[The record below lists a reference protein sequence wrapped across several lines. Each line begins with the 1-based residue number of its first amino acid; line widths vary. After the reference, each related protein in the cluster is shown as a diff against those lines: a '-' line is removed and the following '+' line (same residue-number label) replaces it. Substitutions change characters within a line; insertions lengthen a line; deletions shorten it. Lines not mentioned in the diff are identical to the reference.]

1 MPREHQPARIRKRNR
16 VGLYRES
23 EGFIVPLEGMGQHN
37 PARGK
42 EPCFVHATKER
53 RRWGL
58 PVLITPETIRTLQRK
73 LYRKAKQE
81 PSCRFHALYDK
92 VYRADIL
99 EFAYRLVRA
108 NKGSAGIDGV
118 TFETIE
124 ENEGAPAFI
133 GELEEALRNK
143 TYKPDPVKRVM
154 IPKSDGSQRPLGIPT
169 IRDRVAQ
176 MAAKLVIE
184 PIFEADF
191 CETSYGFRP
200 KKSAHN
206 AVDDVTYAMN
216 IGYTE
221 VIDADLSKYF
231 DTIPHANLM
240 ATVAERICDGEILR
254 LIQMWLKAPIM
265 EMDKDGTKRNIGGGK
280 GNRKG
285 TPQGGVISP
294 LLSNLYLHI
303 LDRIWERNNLQ
314 HRLGARIVRYADDI
328 VILCRR
334 NKSDKAMAVLRQIL
348 ERLKLALNETKT
360 KIVNSHKGKFD
371 FLGFTIWIAESRKNG
386 NLYSHVQPSKK
397 ALQAI
402 KDSVTAITQ
411 RKMTVKPLE
420 KIVTEVNAT
429 VRGWVGYF
437 HFKNCSKV
445 LTHLRGHVEERLRT
459 HLRKR
464 HKVKARGTGYA
475 RYGSQVLYG
484 KYGLYKVPT
493 TAGWKKAHAV

>member
-1 MPREHQPARIRKRNR
+1 
-16 VGLYRES
+16 
-23 EGFIVPLEGMGQHN
+23 MGI
-37 PARGK
+37 ADML
-42 EPCFVHATKER
+42 T
-53 RRWGL
+53 
-58 PVLITPETIRTLQRK
+58 TPETIRTLQRK

-81 PSCRFHALYDK
+81 PACRFHALYDK

-99 EFAYRLVRA
+99 SHAYRLVRA
-108 NKGSAGIDGV
+108 NKGSAGIDGI
-118 TFETIE
+118 TFKAIE

-154 IPKSDGSQRPLGIPT
+154 IPKNDGSQRPLGIPT

-200 KKSAHN
+200 KKSAHA
-206 AVDDVTYAMN
+206 AVEDVTYAMN
-216 IGYTE
+216 TGYTE
-221 VIDADLSKYF
+221 IIDADLSKYF
-231 DTIPHANLM
+231 DTIPHSKLM
-240 ATVAERICDGEILR
+240 AVVAERICDGEILR

-280 GNRKG
+280 GNRTG

-303 LDRIWERNNLQ
+303 LDRIWERNKLQ
-314 HRLGARIVRYADDI
+314 QRLGARIVRYADDI
-328 VILCRR
+328 IILCRR
-334 NKSDKAMAVLRQIL
+334 NKSEKAMAVLRQIL
-348 ERLKLALNETKT
+348 ERLKLTLNEAKT
-360 KIVNSHKGKFD
+360 KIVNAHKGKFD
-371 FLGFTIWIAESRKNG
+371 FLGFTIWMGESSKSG
-386 NLYSHVQPSKK
+386 NLYPHVQPSKK
-397 ALQAI
+397 ALKAI
-402 KDSVTAITQ
+402 KDRVTALSK
-411 RKMTVKPLE
+411 RERTVKPLE
-420 KIVTEVNAT
+420 VIVNEVNAT
-429 VRGWVGYF
+429 VSGWVGYF

-464 HKVKARGTGYA
+464 HKIKDRGTGYA
-475 RYGSQVLYG
+475 KFCSQVLYG

-493 TAGWKKAHAV
+493 TAGWKKAHAL

>member
-1 MPREHQPARIRKRNR
+1 M
-16 VGLYRES
+16 L
-23 EGFIVPLEGMGQHN
+23 
-37 PARGK
+37 
-42 EPCFVHATKER
+42 T
-53 RRWGL
+53 
-58 PVLITPETIRTLQRK
+58 TPETIRTLQRK

-81 PSCRFHALYDK
+81 PACRFHALYDK

-99 EFAYRLVRA
+99 EFAYRLVSA
-108 NKGSAGIDGV
+108 NRGSAGIDGV
-118 TFETIE
+118 TFEAIE

-133 GELEEALRNK
+133 GELAEALRNK

-169 IRDRVAQ
+169 IRDRVVQ
-176 MAAKLVIE
+176 MATKLVIE

-200 KKSAHN
+200 KKSAHD

-216 IGYTE
+216 SGYTE
-221 VIDADLSKYF
+221 IIDADLSKYF

-240 ATVAERICDGEILR
+240 KVLAERICDGEILR
-254 LIQMWLKAPIM
+254 LIQMWLKAAIM

-280 GNRKG
+280 GNRTG

-314 HRLGARIVRYADDI
+314 QRLGARIVRYADDI

-334 NKSDKAMAVLRQIL
+334 NKSGKAMAVLRQIL
-348 ERLKLALNETKT
+348 ERLKLTLNETKT
-360 KIVNSHKGKFD
+360 KIVNAHKGSFD
-371 FLGFTIWIAESRKNG
+371 FLGFSIRMAESWKTG
-386 NLYSHVQPSKK
+386 NLYPHVQPSKK
-397 ALQAI
+397 SLQKI
-402 KDSVTAITQ
+402 KDRVTWLTARRRTII
-411 RKMTVKPLE
+411 PLE
-420 KIVTEVNAT
+420 RIVKEVNAT

-437 HFKNCSKV
+437 HYRNCSKA
-445 LTHLRGHVEERLRT
+445 LGQIRSHVEERVIT

-464 HKVKARGTGYA
+464 HKIRNRNAGYVRFPDRLLYK
-475 RYGSQVLYG
+475 RYN
-484 KYGLYKVPT
+484 LYKVPT
-493 TAGWKKAHAV
+493 TAVWAKAHAL

>member
-1 MPREHQPARIRKRNR
+1 M
-16 VGLYRES
+16 
-23 EGFIVPLEGMGQHN
+23 
-37 PARGK
+37 
-42 EPCFVHATKER
+42 
-53 RRWGL
+53 
-58 PVLITPETIRTLQRK
+58 PVLTTPETIRTLQRK

-81 PSCRFHALYDK
+81 PACRFHALYDK

-99 EFAYRLVRA
+99 SHAYNLVCA

-118 TFETIE
+118 TFEAIE

-154 IPKSDGSQRPLGIPT
+154 IPKGDGSQRPLGIPT

-200 KKSAHN
+200 KKSAHD
-206 AVDDVTYAMN
+206 AVEDVTYAMN
-216 IGYTE
+216 TGYTE
-221 VIDADLSKYF
+221 IIDADLSKYF

-303 LDRIWERNNLQ
+303 LDRIWERNNLKQ
-314 HRLGARIVRYADDI
+314 RLGARIVRYADDI

-348 ERLKLALNETKT
+348 ERLKLSLNETKT
-360 KIVNSHKGKFD
+360 KIVNAHRGKFD
-371 FLGFTIWIAESRKNG
+371 FLGFSIWIAESRKSG
-386 NLYSHVQPSKK
+386 NLYPHVQPSKK

-402 KDSVTAITQ
+402 KDRVTGLTK
-411 RKMTVKPLE
+411 RERTVKPIE
-420 KIVTEVNAT
+420 WVVTEVNAT

-464 HKVKARGTGYA
+464 HKIKDRGTGYA
-475 RYGSQVLYG
+475 RFGSQVLYG

>member
-1 MPREHQPARIRKRNR
+1 M
-16 VGLYRES
+16 L
-23 EGFIVPLEGMGQHN
+23 
-37 PARGK
+37 
-42 EPCFVHATKER
+42 T
-53 RRWGL
+53 
-58 PVLITPETIRTLQRK
+58 TPETIRTLQRK

-81 PSCRFHALYDK
+81 PACRFHALYDK

-118 TFETIE
+118 TFEAIE
-124 ENEGAPAFI
+124 ENEGALAFI

-200 KKSAHN
+200 KKSAHD
-206 AVDDVTYAMN
+206 AVDDVVDAMLT
-216 IGYTE
+216 GYTE

-240 ATVAERICDGEILR
+240 ATVAERLCDGEILR

-265 EMDKDGTKRNIGGGK
+265 EMDKDGTKQNIGGGK

-314 HRLGARIVRYADDI
+314 QRLGARIVRYADDI
-328 VILCRR
+328 VLLCKRG
-334 NKSDKAMAVLRQIL
+334 KSGRVMTIFRQIL
-348 ERLKLALNETKT
+348 ERLKLTLNETKT
-360 KIVNSHKGKFD
+360 KIVNAHKEKFD
-371 FLGFTIWIAESRKNG
+371 FLGFSIRMAESWKTG
-386 NLYSHVQPSKK
+386 NLYPHVQPSKK
-397 ALQAI
+397 SLQKI
-402 KDSVTAITQ
+402 KDRVTELTARRRTI
-411 RKMTVKPLE
+411 MPLE
-420 KIVTEVNAT
+420 WIVKEVNAT

-437 HFKNCSKV
+437 HYRNCSKA
-445 LTHLRGHVEERLRT
+445 LGQIRSHVEERLIT

-464 HKVKARGTGYA
+464 HKIRNRNAGYVRFPDRLLYK
-475 RYGSQVLYG
+475 RYS
-484 KYGLYKVPT
+484 LYKVPT
-493 TAGWKKAHAV
+493 TAAWVKAHAL

>member
-1 MPREHQPARIRKRNR
+1 M
-16 VGLYRES
+16 L
-23 EGFIVPLEGMGQHN
+23 
-37 PARGK
+37 
-42 EPCFVHATKER
+42 T
-53 RRWGL
+53 
-58 PVLITPETIRTLQRK
+58 TPESIRTLQRK

-81 PSCRFHALYDK
+81 PACRFHALYDK

-99 EFAYRLVRA
+99 SHAYHLVRA

-118 TFETIE
+118 TFEAIE
-124 ENEGAPAFI
+124 ENDGAPTFI

-176 MAAKLVIE
+176 MAVKLVIE

-191 CETSYGFRP
+191 CATSYGFRP
-200 KKSAHN
+200 KKSAHD
-206 AVDDVTYAMN
+206 AVDDVAYTMYS
-216 IGYTE
+216 GYTE
-221 VIDADLSKYF
+221 IIDADLSKYF

-240 ATVAERICDGEILR
+240 ATVAERICDGEMLR

-265 EMDKDGTKRNIGGGK
+265 EVDKDGTKRNIGGGK

-314 HRLGARIVRYADDI
+314 QRLGARIVRYADDI

-334 NKSDKAMAVLRQIL
+334 NKSDKAMAVLRRIL
-348 ERLKLALNETKT
+348 ERLKLSLNETKT
-360 KIVNSHKGKFD
+360 KIVNAHKGSFD
-371 FLGFTIWIAESRKNG
+371 FLGFSIQMGESRKTG
-386 NLYSHVQPSKK
+386 KLYPHVQPSKK
-397 ALQAI
+397 SLQII
-402 KDSVTAITQ
+402 KD
-411 RKMTVKPLE
+411 R
-420 KIVTEVNAT
+420 VTELTKRTRTVMPLAWIVNEVNST

-437 HFKNCSKV
+437 HYRNCSSALKN
-445 LTHLRGHVEERLRT
+445 LRHHAEERLRT

-464 HKVKARGTGYA
+464 HKIKDMGAGYFRFSSRA
-475 RYGSQVLYG
+475 LYG

-493 TAGWKKAHAV
+493 TAGWTKAHALQ

>member
-1 MPREHQPARIRKRNR
+1 
-16 VGLYRES
+16 
-23 EGFIVPLEGMGQHN
+23 MGI
-37 PARGK
+37 
-42 EPCFVHATKER
+42 ATM
-53 RRWGL
+53 L
-58 PVLITPETIRTLQRK
+58 TTPETIRTLQRK

-81 PSCRFHALYDK
+81 PACRFHALYDK

-99 EFAYRLVRA
+99 SHAYALVRA

-118 TFETIE
+118 TFAAIE
-124 ENEGAPAFI
+124 EQEGVTAFLA
-133 GELEEALRNK
+133 ELEEALRNK
-143 TYKPDPVKRVM
+143 MYKPDPVKRVM

-191 CETSYGFRP
+191 CKTSYGFRP

-206 AVDDVTYAMN
+206 AVDDVAYAMN
-216 IGYTE
+216 TGYTE

-240 ATVAERICDGEILR
+240 ATVAERICDGAILH

-265 EMDKDGTKRNIGGGK
+265 EMDKDGTKRNIGGGR

-303 LDRIWERNNLQ
+303 LDRIWERKNLQ
-314 HRLGARIVRYADDI
+314 QRLGARLVRYADDI

-334 NKSDKAMAVLRQIL
+334 GQSEQAMAVLRQIL
-348 ERLKLALNETKT
+348 KRLELTLNETKT
-360 KIVNSHKGKFD
+360 KIVNTYEGKFD
-371 FLGFTIWIAESRKNG
+371 FLGFSIWRAKSKRTG
-386 NLYSHVQPSKK
+386 NHYIHVQPSKK
-397 ALQAI
+397 SLQSI
-402 KDSVTAITQ
+402 KDRVTELTK
-411 RKMTVKPLE
+411 RVRTVKPRE
-420 KIVTEVNAT
+420 WVVNEVNAT

-437 HFKNCSKV
+437 YYRNCAKA
-445 LTHLRGHVEERLRT
+445 LAQIKGHVEERLRT
-459 HLRKR
+459 HQRKR
-464 HKVKARGTGYA
+464 HKVRDRNTGHIKFPS
-475 RYGSQVLYG
+475 RLLYE
-484 KYGLYKVPT
+484 KYNLYKVPT
-493 TAGWKKAHAV
+493 SAGWKKAHALQ

>member
-1 MPREHQPARIRKRNR
+1 
-16 VGLYRES
+16 
-23 EGFIVPLEGMGQHN
+23 MGI
-37 PARGK
+37 
-42 EPCFVHATKER
+42 ATM
-53 RRWGL
+53 L
-58 PVLITPETIRTLQRK
+58 TTPETIRTLQRK

-81 PSCRFHALYDK
+81 PACRFHALYDK

-118 TFETIE
+118 TFEAIE

-191 CETSYGFRP
+191 CDTSYGFRP
-200 KKSAHN
+200 KKSAHD
-206 AVDDVTYAMN
+206 AVDDVAYAMHT
-216 IGYTE
+216 GHSE

-240 ATVAERICDGEILR
+240 KVVAERICDGEILR
-254 LIQMWLKAPIM
+254 LIQMWLKAPVM

-280 GNRKG
+280 GNRTG

-294 LLSNLYLHI
+294 LLANLYLHI
-303 LDRIWERNNLQ
+303 LDRIWERNKLQ
-314 HRLGARIVRYADDI
+314 QRLGARIVRYADDI

-334 NKSDKAMAVLRQIL
+334 GKSGKAMMVLRQIL
-348 ERLKLALNETKT
+348 ERLKLTFNETKT
-360 KIVNSHKGKFD
+360 KIVNAHKESFD
-371 FLGFTIWIAESRKNG
+371 FLGFTMWVGEGRKSG
-386 NLYSHVQPSKK
+386 KLYSHVQPSKK
-397 ALQAI
+397 SLQII
-402 KDSVTAITQ
+402 KDRVTELTK
-411 RKMTVKPLE
+411 RTRTVKPLTW
-420 KIVTEVNAT
+420 VVNEVNAT

-437 HFKNCSKV
+437 HYRNCSSALKN
-445 LTHLRGHVEERLRT
+445 LRYHTEERLRT

-464 HKVKARGTGYA
+464 HKVKDRGTGYF
-475 RYGSQVLYG
+475 RFSSRLLYG

-493 TAGWKKAHAV
+493 TAGWTKAHALQ